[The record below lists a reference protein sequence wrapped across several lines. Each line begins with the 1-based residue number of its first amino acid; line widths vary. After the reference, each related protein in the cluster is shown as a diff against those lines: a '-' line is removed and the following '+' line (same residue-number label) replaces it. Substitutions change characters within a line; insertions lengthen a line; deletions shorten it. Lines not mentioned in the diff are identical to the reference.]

1 MSLSTVGGGIFDET
15 AKSFLRSASERLQ
28 LAMIKENRARH
39 ALVAGANGVFANA
52 SVKDYP
58 MFVRVTWLCVLLF
71 LLAATPAFGQRD
83 STVPPQQYYFAF
95 GPYFDGDYKSALDA
109 FESAARGG
117 IRSTEGRWIDSIC
130 YHTMIGE
137 CYYRMGNIA
146 EALVQYNSALKLAVF
161 HGNWMLRVD
170 FPPIVN
176 PSASAVR
183 STIKWGVT
191 KRNTRLGRIPDTMV
205 TLVGRLDNDQAL
217 RGGRNS
223 IMAAPEFYPLN
234 AKEIARCTALAIFR
248 RREIMGPVCEH
259 DELTRELVATLSRRP
274 TRPNHWSQAW
284 ISSQLGM
291 AYASAGKTQQ
301 AMEEIRKSL
310 VLAGQ
315 YDHELTALGLLEL
328 GRLTFEQGQN
338 QAAAG
343 WFLEATFA
351 AAAFDQYGIMQDA
364 FRGGL
369 VTHLVSGQ
377 KGMYAPLAPATVW
390 ARRNSRA
397 LRAELALLAAENA
410 AALGQNPQAIQ
421 LLGQARQ
428 AVGTREMRSGMF
440 GARFNYQSA
449 LVDFQRGNLS
459 AGVKGLASSI
469 ADQKTASRRLFQ
481 IGLVDGNYVAGKI
494 SQRVADDLF
503 DQVLREPTARDW
515 AAEPMETLA
524 VAVTPNLGVL
534 HRWHDLV
541 LWLRNDQQ
549 KAVEISDRIRRHRF
563 FSTLPMG
570 GRLLAL
576 RWVFE
581 APDELVTQ
589 QALLQRQ
596 DLLARY
602 PNYAKAAAQSV
613 AVRQE
618 LGTLPLAPDDPVQIK
633 KQTMLFEQLAGVSAS
648 QEVMLR
654 EIALRREPSEFVF
667 PPLRTLKEIQET
679 MSDDQLVLGYLVTNQ
694 HIAGYALAK
703 DKHATWQLAGPATTK
718 LIATLLDQ
726 LGLSD
731 RKVAIDGKTLKS
743 AEWRETSAEL
753 LRLLSNN
760 ADPET
765 WGAYREVVI
774 VPDGPI
780 WYVPFE
786 ALQAGGQ
793 PLISKVQIRY
803 VPTISLVG
811 RDVLGRKPKARTAV
825 ITGRMFPGQNA
836 EITVDAFDRIGQVLP
851 DTSRFS
857 DRLPAP
863 SAYVAAAC
871 DRLVV
876 LSDLDQK
883 ASGAYAWAPMQVDH
897 GKAGGNLESWMALP
911 WHGPS
916 QVVLPG
922 FHTSA
927 ETALKRGATGNE
939 MFLAACGLMASGSR
953 SVLLSRWP
961 AGGQSTFD
969 LIREYV
975 QELPFVPAAEAWQRS
990 VRLAHNNLVDPEMEP
1005 RLNASGLNQDF
1016 KADHPFFWAGYM
1028 LIDTG
1033 SGPKK
1038 DAP

>member
-1 MSLSTVGGGIFDET
+1 
-15 AKSFLRSASERLQ
+15 
-28 LAMIKENRARH
+28 
-39 ALVAGANGVFANA
+39 
-52 SVKDYP
+52 

-71 LLAATPAFGQRD
+71 VSAASPTFGQRD
-83 STVPPQQYYFAF
+83 PTVPPQQYYFAF
-95 GPYFDGDYKSALDA
+95 GPYFDGDYKLALET

-117 IRSTEGRWIDSIC
+117 VRSTEGRWVDSIC

-146 EALVQYNSALKLAVF
+146 EALAQYNSALKLAVF
-161 HGNWMLRVD
+161 HGNWMLRVE
-170 FPPIVN
+170 FPQMVN

-191 KRNTRLGRIPDTMV
+191 KRNTRLGRVPDTMV
-205 TLVGRLDNDQAL
+205 TLIGNVNQAQPI
-217 RGGRNS
+217 RPGP
-223 IMAAPEFYPLN
+223 MAAPEFYPLN

-259 DELTRELVATLSRRP
+259 DELTRELVASLSRRP

-291 AYASAGKTQQ
+291 AYASVGKTQQ
-301 AMEEIRKSL
+301 AMAEIGRSL

-377 KGMYAPLAPATVW
+377 KGMYAPLAPAAVW

-397 LRAELALLAAENA
+397 LQAELALLATENA

-469 ADQKTASRRLFQ
+469 TDQKTASRRLFQ
-481 IGLVDGNYVAGKI
+481 IGLVDANHVAGKI

-503 DQVLREPTARDW
+503 SQVLREPTSRDW

-524 VAVTPNLGVL
+524 VAVTPNAGAL

-549 KAVEISDRIRRHRF
+549 KAIEISDRIRRHRF

-576 RWVFE
+576 RWVLE
-581 APDELVTQ
+581 APDELLTQ

-602 PNYAKAAAQSV
+602 PNYAKAAGQS
-613 AVRQE
+613 AALRQE
-618 LGTLPLAPDDPVQIK
+618 LGALPLTPDDADQVK
-633 KQTMLFEQLAGVSAS
+633 KQATLFEQLAGVSAS

-667 PPLRTLKEIQET
+667 PPLRTVKEIQET
-679 MSDDQLVLGYLVTNQ
+679 MSDDQLVLGYLASGQ
-694 HIAGYALAK
+694 YIAGYALAK
-703 DKHATWQLAGPATTK
+703 DKHAAWRLEGPDTIKQIT
-718 LIATLLDQ
+718 TLLEQ

-731 RKVAIDGKTLKS
+731 RRVAIDGKTLKS
-743 AEWRETSAEL
+743 GEWRKTAAEL
-753 LRLLSNN
+753 LGQLSNN

-765 WGAYREVVI
+765 WGAYRELVI

-786 ALQAGGQ
+786 ALQAGGR

-803 VPTISLVG
+803 VPTISMVG
-811 RDVLGRKPKARTAV
+811 RDVLGRKPKTRTAV
-825 ITGRMFPGQNA
+825 ITGKMFPGQDA
-836 EITVDAFDRIGQVLP
+836 QITVDAFDRIRQVLP
-851 DTSRFS
+851 DSSRFS

-871 DRLVV
+871 DRMVV

-883 ASGAYAWAPMQVDH
+883 ASGAYAWAPMHVDH

-916 QVVLPG
+916 QVILPG
-922 FHTSA
+922 FHSSA
-927 ETALKRGATGNE
+927 ETALRRGSTGNE
-939 MFLAACGLMASGSR
+939 IFLAACGLMASGSR

-961 AGGQSTFD
+961 VGGQSSFD

-990 VRLAHNNLVDPEMEP
+990 VRLAHNNLVDPELEP

-1016 KADHPFFWAGYM
+1016 RADHPFFWATYT

-1033 SGPKK
+1033 SGPKE